1 MRPSTTDSTTPPGL
15 PRRRRIVIP
24 ALILVVLLC
33 VLGIAAVKYLG
44 PVHALADAVSLDTVH
59 SPPEPVGTQVSFA
72 IPELVVR
79 GQRLVQ
85 LVSGRLV
92 EVPPGVQAVSIMA
105 AHYDATGGYVAV
117 TDDGPSR
124 SALPVPKL
132 SPVSA
137 VRIVPRQKTDW
148 YLVATVKV
156 TQPGQFLIKG
166 VAVTYRVD
174 GRTGTQTYPNELRIE
189 AH

>member
-1 MRPSTTDSTTPPGL
+1 ML
-15 PRRRRIVIP
+15 RRRRRFLVP
-24 ALILVVLLC
+24 ALMLIVLLF
-33 VLGIAAVKYLG
+33 VLAIAVVKYLG

-59 SPPEPVGTQVSFA
+59 SPPEPVGTLVSFA

-79 GQRLVQ
+79 GQRPVRL
-85 LVSGRLV
+85 LSARLV
-92 EVPPGVQAVSIMA
+92 EVPPGIETVSVMA

-132 SPVSA
+132 YPVSA
-137 VRIVPRQKTDW
+137 VRLVPGQTTDW
-148 YLVATVKV
+148 YLLATVKV
-156 TQPGQFLIKG
+156 TRRGQFLVKG
-166 VAVTYRVD
+166 VTVTYRVD
-174 GRTGTQTYPNELRIE
+174 GRTGTQTYPNELRID